1 MLDEPS
7 LGLAPLVVAS
17 VFEEV
22 EYINQQGM
30 TVFLVE
36 QNARRALA
44 TAHRA
49 YVLELGKIRY
59 EGTGSE
65 LLNNED
71 VQRSYLGA

>member
-1 MLDEPS
+1 
-7 LGLAPLVVAS
+7 
-17 VFEEV
+17 
-22 EYINQQGM
+22 M

-44 TAHRA
+44 AAHRA
-49 YVLELGKIRY
+49 YVMEVGKIRY

-71 VQRSYLGA
+71 VQHAYLGA